1 MSKKHNPPNV
11 ATVTDGYQNLIS
23 RVGAN
28 SGNIVNSGG
37 YAPTFLTKNRQAL
50 DWMHRG
56 NWIVGKVIDGYAD
69 DMTREGI
76 EFKGSDTPAEI
87 SALDAAMIELDI
99 MPSIGNAIKWGRL
112 YGGAIAVIEL
122 DGPDV
127 STPLRIETVGP
138 GQFKGLSIYDRWQL
152 VPDVNTPI
160 SDAYIDD
167 GSGAFYVNTTSLS
180 TGWVLVTGGSG
191 VAQVIPGAFDDPNG
205 HVTPSNPLLGAVYYR
220 DQASPVVFW
229 GWSVSNVNWFPIIT

>member
-1 MSKKHNPPNV
+1 MPLDPE
-11 ATVTDGYQNLIS
+11 
-23 RVGAN
+23 
-28 SGNIVNSGG
+28 GN
-37 YAPTFLTKNRQAL
+37 Y
-50 DWMHRG
+50 
-56 NWIVGKVIDGYAD
+56 YAD
-69 DMTREGI
+69 LPDPPLGGI
-76 EFKGSDTPAEI
+76 V
-87 SALDAAMIELDI
+87 AAVGIQH
-99 MPSIGNAIKWGRL
+99 GT
-112 YGGAIAVIEL
+112 GA
-122 DGPDV
+122 
-127 STPLRIETVGP
+127 
-138 GQFKGLSIYDRWQL
+138 
-152 VPDVNTPI
+152 PDVNTPI